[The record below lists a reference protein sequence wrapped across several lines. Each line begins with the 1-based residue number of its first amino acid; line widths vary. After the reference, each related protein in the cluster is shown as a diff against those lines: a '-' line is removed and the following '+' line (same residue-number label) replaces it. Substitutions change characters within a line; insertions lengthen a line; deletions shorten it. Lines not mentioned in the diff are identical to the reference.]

1 MVLFCEGE
9 VMSVDCINEYINGTS
24 KLICILNHISTEE
37 NGRSRI
43 WEKEKIK
50 LIFLWDQLTL

>member
-9 VMSVDCINEYINGTS
+9 VMSVDCINEYINGIF
-24 KLICILNHISTEE
+24 KLICILNYIFIEE
-37 NGRSRI
+37 NGRFRI

-50 LIFLWDQLTL
+50 LIFL

>member
-9 VMSVDCINEYINGTS
+9 FMSVDCINEYINGTS

-50 LIFLWDQLTL
+50 LIFL